1 MSQYRY
7 EKLVFVTPPWKEIY
21 TTDTERYQTYEH
33 SVGVYELIVDWNQQ
47 YDYLIKEIP
56 FGSVA
61 DRADYV
67 RGEMGLA
74 QEEADTKSRQKG

>member
-33 SVGVYELIVDWNQQ
+33 SVGVYELIVD
-47 YDYLIKEIP
+47 
-56 FGSVA
+56 
-61 DRADYV
+61 
-67 RGEMGLA
+67 
-74 QEEADTKSRQKG
+74 